1 MVPESHYTSPKALRD
16 AVTQRLRSIAA
27 PNGRWSLSELQRQ
40 YAYDRL
46 LARLYTIDDEW
57 IVKGA
62 VALLAREISVRHS
75 IDIDIYRQAERKLV
89 ERELREAAALDL
101 GDWFQF
107 EVGPGEALSGVTQGV
122 RYTTSASV
130 GATNWARFHI
140 DVVDRGVKMTGT
152 PDEVP
157 GVAKVFVPGVEQSG
171 YRVYP
176 LVDHIADKVAG
187 ILERHG
193 DGRPSTRFKDL
204 VDLVALV
211 SSVEVGADEQRTAIL
226 SELDRRGL
234 TNPGHFGVPDRAIWE
249 AGFTKVAR
257 KTVGLVARTLDDA
270 LAFVVPFVDPVL
282 DWSATGSWDPAEG
295 RWGDA
300 PPNA

>member
-176 LVDHIADKVAG
+176 LVD
-187 ILERHG
+187 
-193 DGRPSTRFKDL
+193 
-204 VDLVALV
+204 LVALV

-282 DWSATGSWDPAEG
+282 DWSATGTWDPAAG

-300 PPNA
+300 TPNA